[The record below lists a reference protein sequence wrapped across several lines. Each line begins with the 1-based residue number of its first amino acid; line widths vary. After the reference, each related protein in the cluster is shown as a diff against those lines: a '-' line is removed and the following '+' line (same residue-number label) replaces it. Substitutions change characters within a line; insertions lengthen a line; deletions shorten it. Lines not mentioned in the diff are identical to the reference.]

1 MTPHD
6 VKEYFKTGYAF
17 RKQTGMSDN
26 TMKNWIKSGYV
37 PYKSQRKLEQI
48 TAGELAAVWDD
59 NEPYFSPVKE
69 LKD

>member
-1 MTPHD
+1 MTPAD
-6 VKEYFKTGYAF
+6 VKKYFKTGYAF

-26 TMKNWIKSGYV
+26 TLANWIKCGYV

-48 TAGELAAVWDD
+48 TGGNLTAVWDES
-59 NEPYFSPVKE
+59 EPYFSPVKE